1 MPPKIDYKDVKLLQ
15 RYVSERGKIVPSR
28 ISAVSARKQRELAL
42 AIKRARFLASA
53 ALFGKIGGTD
63 ATHSLGESGKS
74 RPDGRCRAGSSQAT
88 RGIIFFRK
96 AKRFVSAKKTKKSL
110 NPESW
115 NWKLAI
121 WSGAKM
127 PKASLKSWKAANSSS
142 SGRLRDT
149 GSLYGSVSKRDI
161 SDAAAEEGVTLNRQ
175 QIELAR
181 PIKFLG
187 IHAVQLS
194 LHPEV
199 EVELKINVAR
209 SRDEAALQSEGKTIA
224 SLAEEMAEEDRR
236 EHAEMFDS
244 MGAVLQEDE
253 EDGHAEEED
262 SQLESELPAA

>member
-1 MPPKIDYKDVKLLQ
+1 MQLILLEK
-15 RYVSERGKIVPSR
+15 V
-28 ISAVSARKQRELAL
+28 A
-42 AIKRARFLASA
+42 
-53 ALFGKIGGTD
+53 
-63 ATHSLGESGKS
+63 SLGLMGDVVRVKPGYARNYLLPQSKALRFSEENKKIFESRKLELEARNLERRKDAES
-74 RPDGRCRAGSSQAT
+74 VAEKLEGREF
-88 RGIIFFRK
+88 IIIR
-96 AKRFVSAKKTKKSL
+96 SAS
-110 NPESW
+110 
-115 NWKLAI
+115 
-121 WSGAKM
+121 
-127 PKASLKSWKAANSSS
+127 
-142 SGRLRDT
+142 DT

-161 SDAAAEEGVTLNRQ
+161 SDAAAEEGVTLSRL

-262 SQLESELPAA
+262 SQPESELPAA